1 MNEDYVSLEVAKLLK
16 EKGFDWLVNHYYNKF
31 GNFNNTYGT
40 WENYSDLVGELMIS
54 APTLCMAQKWLR
66 ETKGI
71 YIWVEPVIGHR
82 WTVSFCDLNVCE
94 EESDWIERELHK
106 DGYPIYDS
114 YEDALNAGILEA
126 LKLI

>member
-1 MNEDYVSLEVAKLLK
+1 MHEDYVSFEVAKLLK

-66 ETKGI
+66 EKKEIHITLDVSQSGYWASLWKTNGTFIKCLMCKG
-71 YIWVEPVIGHR
+71 P
-82 WTVSFCDLNVCE
+82 N
-94 EESDWIERELHK
+94 SDGVW
-106 DGYPIYDS
+106 DS

>member
-54 APTLCMAQKWLR
+54 APTLYIARKWLR
-66 ETKGI
+66 ETKDIHIMIDVCASG
-71 YIWVEPVIGHR
+71 YY
-82 WTVSFCDLNVCE
+82 TVLWKTNGTFIKTLVDKGPN
-94 EESDWIERELHK
+94 
-106 DGYPIYDS
+106 DGGVWDS
-114 YEDALNAGILEA
+114 YEYALNTGILEA

>member
-1 MNEDYVSLEVAKLLK
+1 MNENYVSFEVAKLLK

-66 ETKGI
+66 ETKSIHIDISAFEDNYYALLFKTNGSFI
-71 YIWVEPVIGHR
+71 KDMVNDGPNKNCIW
-82 WTVSFCDLNVCE
+82 N
-94 EESDWIERELHK
+94 
-106 DGYPIYDS
+106 S